1 MEFYLILLNF
11 LLPERDK
18 QAFWTTRFGRSDP
31 LWLHKNVPE
40 DEPHFDKSVM
50 AAKDELGDLG
60 GEGKPFFVFLR
71 KKKMNFAFFSQINRN
86 FLKSYCIVTESIFY
100 FVK

>member
-1 MEFYLILLNF
+1 MVVKVIILILCHLVDFFILLNF

-18 QAFWTTRFGRSDP
+18 QALWTTRFGRSDP

-60 GEGKPFFVFLR
+60 GEGKSLFR
-71 KKKMNFAFFSQINRN
+71 KKK
-86 FLKSYCIVTESIFY
+86 
-100 FVK
+100 

>member
-1 MEFYLILLNF
+1 MDFYLILLNF

-60 GEGKPFFVFLR
+60 EGGKPLSFFF
-71 KKKMNFAFFSQINRN
+71 KKKMNRFFFSNQ
-86 FLKSYCIVTESIFY
+86 
-100 FVK
+100 

>member
-1 MEFYLILLNF
+1 MNF

-31 LWLHKNVPE
+31 LWLDKYVPPE

-60 GEGKPFFVFLR
+60 GGGAGKPFFE
-71 KKKMNFAFFSQINRN
+71 KKKGSLFLISFSNQ
-86 FLKSYCIVTESIFY
+86 
-100 FVK
+100 

>member
-1 MEFYLILLNF
+1 MVVKVIILVLCHLVVGGLLLNSSEF
-11 LLPERDK
+11 FLPERDK

-60 GEGKPFFVFLR
+60 GEGKSFFR
-71 KKKMNFAFFSQINRN
+71 KKK
-86 FLKSYCIVTESIFY
+86 
-100 FVK
+100 